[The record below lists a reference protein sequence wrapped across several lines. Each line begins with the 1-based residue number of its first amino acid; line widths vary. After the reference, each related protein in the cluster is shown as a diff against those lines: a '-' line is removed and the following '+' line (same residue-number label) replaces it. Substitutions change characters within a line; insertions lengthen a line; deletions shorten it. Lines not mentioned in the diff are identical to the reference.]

1 MLNHWKEVERE
12 LSRWQR
18 PETGVQEAI
27 PAYGEWGGQSAWA
40 VLREAM
46 EAGLPWA
53 IAEAVKGCL
62 GWSDA
67 VLARFLR
74 VSEKTLQRSRSTG
87 KELGVDAA
95 EKVLDLVA
103 VLGRGVEA
111 FGDPRRFFAW
121 LRTPSLWFGEEL
133 PESALFDAFGR
144 RRLEEAIGRID
155 YGLFS

>member
-1 MLNHWKEVERE
+1 MTNHWSEVERE

-18 PETGVQEAI
+18 SDSVVKEAV
-27 PAYGEWGGQSAWA
+27 PAYGEWGTQTPWA

-46 EAGLPWA
+46 EAGLPWP
-53 IAEAVKGCL
+53 IAEGVKGCL
-62 GWSDA
+62 GWSDV

-74 VSEKTLQRSRSTG
+74 VSEKTLQRSRATG

-95 EKVLDLVA
+95 EKVLDLVG

-111 FGDPRRFFAW
+111 FSDPGRFFAW
-121 LRTPSLWFGEEL
+121 LRTPSLWFDEAA

-144 RRLEEAIGRID
+144 RRLEEAIGRIE

>member
-1 MLNHWKEVERE
+1 MERE

-18 PETGVQEAI
+18 PESVVKEAV
-27 PAYGEWGGQSAWA
+27 PAYGEWGAQPAWA

-46 EAGLPWA
+46 EAGLPWP
-53 IAEAVKGCL
+53 IVEGVKGCL

-74 VSEKTLQRSRSTG
+74 VSEKTLQRSRATG

-95 EKVLDLVA
+95 EKVLDLVG

-111 FGDPRRFFAW
+111 FSDPLRFFAW
-121 LRTPSLWFGEEL
+121 LRTPSLWFDEAV

-144 RRLEEAIGRID
+144 RRLEEAIGRIEI
-155 YGLFS
+155 GLFS